1 MVSPGWEVAAGAG
14 IGGHIPG
21 RKGKVQGDEGRAGGR
36 RGIVRRKELEIT
48 IITGLSGAGKSV
60 AIKSLEDLGYF
71 CVDNLPPSLLLKMVE
86 LCSQGAF
93 SLEKLAAVIDVRGGE
108 FFRDLNQALEELDR
122 GRVPYQIIFL
132 EADDDTLVRR
142 FKETRRAHPLHSEG
156 GILGSIAK
164 ERELLRGLRAR
175 ADVVIDTSRSNVHQ
189 LREQIMNRYQAREAA
204 ESLEMSL
211 VSFGYK
217 YGLPLDADMVFDLRF
232 LPNPFW
238 VDELRERDG
247 TDPMVREY
255 VLGRPESEE
264 FLQRLLS
271 LILYLKDRF
280 VREGR
285 RYVTLA
291 MGCTGGR
298 HRSVVLVEELA
309 RRLREA
315 GIKAEV
321 RHRDMERG

>member
-1 MVSPGWEVAAGAG
+1 MARWGKEAFKER
-14 IGGHIPG
+14 G
-21 RKGKVQGDEGRAGGR
+21 RKGGKPR
-36 RGIVRRKELEIT
+36 RGRRKELEIT

-86 LCSQGAF
+86 LCSQGAS

-122 GRVPYQIIFL
+122 GNISYQIIFL
-132 EADDDTLVRR
+132 EADEETLVRR

-156 GILGSIAK
+156 GILESIAR

-238 VDELRERDG
+238 VDDLREREG
-247 TDPMVREY
+247 TDGRVRDF
-255 VLGRPESEE
+255 VLGQPESEE
-264 FLQRLLS
+264 FLSRLQS

-315 GIKAEV
+315 GIKVEV
-321 RHRDMERG
+321 RHRDMDRG

>member
-1 MVSPGWEVAAGAG
+1 M
-14 IGGHIPG
+14 
-21 RKGKVQGDEGRAGGR
+21 
-36 RGIVRRKELEIT
+36 EIT

-86 LCSQGAF
+86 LCSQGA
-93 SLEKLAAVIDVRGGE
+93 SGLEKLAAVIDVRGGE

-175 ADVVIDTSRSNVHQ
+175 ADVVIDTSRSSVHQ

-247 TDPMVREY
+247 TDPMVRDY
-255 VLGRPESEE
+255 VLGQPESEE
-264 FLQRLLS
+264 FLERLQS

-309 RRLREA
+309 GRLRKA